1 MSGISTKLRWRR
13 VVNELRFL
21 HDELKL
27 VKEISTSTAVDFQ
40 EFYEKF
46 CEKKNIDIGAL
57 NDKHRDKI
65 NEAYRTEDDPDLIVS
80 DEELKEHLLDSID
93 TMIAKYK
100 GEIPKK
106 DEPIEPVDREIH
118 ESFNKL
124 FKSIALKIHPDKA
137 ADEFTRVRYEKLFKE
152 AKDALDNFRYFKL
165 IELAEEFDI
174 ELPKNYNEQIRWMKK
189 ENKKILGDIEKY
201 KMTYNYLF
209 SEAESDEDKSNII
222 KNFIK
227 QLFEIIVE

>member
-100 GEIPKK
+100 GEIPNLGFGQFS
-106 DEPIEPVDREIH
+106 EQSV
-118 ESFNKL
+118 NKL